1 MLKQNKS
8 CYLILRVNYVSNN
21 KTIIN
26 NYFLRRA
33 NGTFIST
40 YVQLSSNDFNQN
52 SK

>member
-26 NYFLRRA
+26 NYFLRQA
-33 NGTFIST
+33 NGTLIHQYIST
-40 YVQLSSNDFNQN
+40 
-52 SK
+52 